1 MALNS
6 VKSGPFSKL
15 QEALKREHE
24 SGTASEN
31 DRKDEIKGEAKSSK
45 KRRSN
50 ETEKAVVKKKA

>member
-1 MALNS
+1 M
-6 VKSGPFSKL
+6 
-15 QEALKREHE
+15 KREHE